1 MKRILVTGGSGF
13 IGTNLIKRLLDKFII
28 FNVDRLDYCSVNSNL
43 TEFYQKKNYFFF
55 NSNISNNKTINF
67 ILNKYKINY
76 ILNLASETHV
86 DRSIDNSK
94 IFIKNNI
101 FSQLEFI
108 NTVNIFHKKSNSS
121 LEKFIHIST
130 DEVFGS
136 TLKKKFTENSKYRT
150 NSPYS
155 ASKGSVDLILR
166 SYYKTFNLPSVLVHS
181 CNNYGP
187 YQFIDKLIPRT
198 IVHLF
203 ERKKIEIYGNGKNI
217 REWIHVSDFCDVI
230 FKLIKHGKIGE
241 TYNVGSNYT
250 LDNLSL
256 VKNICEEFDKLFFL
270 KNSKKL
276 ISFVKDRPGHDYAY
290 IINSNKLRKE
300 ISWQPTINMMI
311 GIKNLISWF
320 SINKKWVISCK
331 KNYNGDR
338 IGLGK

>member
-13 IGTNLIKRLLDKFII
+13 IGTNLIRKLLDKFII
-28 FNVDRLDYCSVNSNL
+28 FNVDRIDYCSVKGNL
-43 TEFYQKKNYFFF
+43 TQFYKKKNYFFF
-55 NSNISNNKTINF
+55 KSDISNNKIINL

-94 IFIKNNI
+94 NFIKNNI
-101 FSQLEFI
+101 LSQLEFI
-108 NTVNIFHKKSNSS
+108 NTVNIFQKNTKSS

-136 TLKKKFTENSKYRT
+136 TLKKKFKETSKYSP

-166 SYYKTFNLPSVLVHS
+166 SYYKTFNLPVVLIHS

-187 YQFIDKLIPRT
+187 YQFIDKLIPKT
-198 IVHLF
+198 ITHLF
-203 ERKKIEIYGNGKNI
+203 ERKKIEIYGDGKNI

-230 FKLIKHGKIGE
+230 FKLIKNGKIGE
-241 TYNVGSNYT
+241 TYNIGSNHR
-250 LDNLSL
+250 LDNLTL
-256 VKNICEEFDKLFFL
+256 VKNICNEFDKLFFL
-270 KNSKKL
+270 KNSNKL
-276 ISFVKDRPGHDYAY
+276 IKFVKDRPGHDYAY
-290 IINSNKLRKE
+290 LINSNKLRKK
-300 ISWQPTINMMI
+300 IGLLSTINMND

-320 SINKKWVISCK
+320 VINKKWLISCK
-331 KNYNGDR
+331 NYYNGNR
-338 IGLGK
+338 IGLGR